1 MTAIAGSW
9 RRIATFLGC
18 LLLLQA
24 GPFSGEA
31 IAMYPGA
38 ISTWVDLAALSL
50 SPADLD
56 RIDRTGY
63 AHDAANIKL
72 LLDQVVDLAGACGVT
87 GAVSSSPVAQAIE
100 DRLEAVGWQWQ
111 YVDRDGL
118 PNPADSSRFGRIVTT
133 AVTQYV
139 DANAAQNGFDYL
151 EDEAGN
157 CFGTGEDL
165 PGLTTI
171 GEASEMTRIAGSDPG
186 VQTLVLSIRQ
196 EAFVISVALTDAVG
210 EAPEVATVEGL
221 GRQLLEQIRTAEER
235 ERIPSLGALALRLDT
250 PSIQPGVRLYGV
262 VPGMR
267 LAGGT
272 EEGFLRVNG
281 RDVPQVGETAGV
293 YAARQR
299 AFAEATDV
307 YQVRQVLGTD
317 ATAPVYR
324 VVLAHFPDAQLASGW
339 FPGVQAFAEI
349 EGLRGVAAVP
359 NAPSFGDESLVL
371 AFELTSGERTSAGY
385 LVSARVGA
393 DVVVLILLGEEA
405 PRLETVEQ
413 LMRAQLECLSAGEC
427 PERHLVPRE
436 MKQSNRILA
445 GRLKADRNVELEGG
459 SK

>member
-1 MTAIAGSW
+1 MTTHIGSLQAVTAIFA
-9 RRIATFLGC
+9 C
-18 LLLLQA
+18 LLLLFDPV
-24 GPFSGEA
+24 GSGTTTARQSNEGTT
-31 IAMYPGA
+31 I
-38 ISTWVDLAALSL
+38 DLARLSL

-56 RIDRTGY
+56 RIDRPGY
-63 AHDAANIKL
+63 AHDAANMKM

-100 DRLEAVGWQWQ
+100 GRLETVGWQWQ

-139 DANAAQNGFDYL
+139 DASSAQDGFGYL

-157 CFGTGEDL
+157 CFGTGEDI

-171 GEASEMTRIAGSDPG
+171 GEASEITRIAGSDPG

-196 EAFVISVALTDAVG
+196 EAFVISVALTDAAG

-221 GRQLLEQIRTAEER
+221 GQQLLEQIRTAEQAKT
-235 ERIPSLGALALRLDT
+235 PSLGALALRLDT

-272 EEGFLRVNG
+272 EEGFLRVDG

-324 VVLAHFPDAQLASGW
+324 VVLAQFPDAQLASGW

-371 AFELTSGERTSAGY
+371 AFELTYGERTSAGY
-385 LVSARVGA
+385 VVSAHVGVN
-393 DVVVLILLGEEA
+393 VVVLILLGEEA
-405 PRLETVEQ
+405 PRLDTVER
-413 LMRAQLECLSAGEC
+413 LMRAQLKCLSAGEC

-436 MKQSNRILA
+436 MK
-445 GRLKADRNVELEGG
+445 
-459 SK
+459 